1 MNDELEILFIDDEYS
16 NWLPILEPTGS
27 SFGFH
32 ITSAHSVEEG
42 LELLRKYPGMF
53 DAVILDLSFPDAA
66 LQGKD
71 GLLRIGESDR
81 FLPILV
87 LTRNSSAEHIRT
99 AVECVRLGAY
109 DYFPKNTLD
118 PQQLFIQ
125 ARNAIEQSRRYRQRI
140 RFADVALRSS
150 VKPFFHVEQSEK
162 GLSTA
167 SFAFG
172 LGAIGVPRN
181 KEEQDSSIGLALTWH
196 RSLLTYLSQLDPD
209 VGVTLRYIFSP
220 PQRSER
226 PRLLPVL
233 IICVQGTAPEETVSK
248 CDLLSKELG
257 FYLQSNFLIPSV
269 VYAFL
274 PFSTDE
280 EFQRIFN
287 PLTPSSV
294 VRVVRKTIRRKKS
307 DMGFFSQDSTDPS
320 PVTDALPSLP
330 LQNAIST
337 LHNFSSQMLNQET
350 ITVLD
355 CVLRSTKLRAQEM
368 DVLRDISERKRIDQI
383 NLPPDKFEPIVEY
396 STRMLEQA
404 TQCFAIEL
412 LIKQESKE
420 IPRPLVLSIATEFF
434 GDVSRIDIQASVSDR
449 LAVSSEVRF
458 PNLFILEEAVN
469 VFHLPYPVA
478 GGIPGIPSTH
488 PAYEFVPERLAESG
502 PLLGIKR
509 LGDHARAIMIDP
521 RDLRRHVYILGQT
534 GTGKTNLLYSMIRE
548 RLETGSGI
556 GLIDPH
562 GDLWNEVYTSIPEE
576 RMEDTVVFDPT
587 NPRSALGL
595 NMLEYDPRF
604 PEQKTFLIH
613 EMFSIFWQFYDFDQT
628 GGPMFEYYMR
638 NGMLLVMDDASD
650 PGTLLDVVKVFQD
663 DKFRHELIEK
673 CKDDQ
678 VVDFWRREAER
689 AGGEAALRNI
699 SPYITSKL
707 NMFIQNHYV
716 RPIISQKRTEINFRD
731 IIDNKKI
738 LLVKLTKGKLG
749 DLGVKLFGTI
759 LFAKLLMAALSREN
773 IPESS
778 RQDFA
783 LFVDEFQNFTSD
795 SIADA
800 LSEARKYRLS
810 LVLANQTLGQLKE
823 QILKS
828 VLGNVGSLIFFRP
841 GVEDMPK
848 IEPYVS
854 PPFTKEEMLNLPNFA
869 AVARLQVNN
878 APTAPFMF
886 ETLSPEV
893 LKREIG

>member
-1 MNDELEILFIDDEYS
+1 MNDQSEILFIDDEYG
-16 NWLPILEPTGS
+16 NWLPILEPIGS

-32 ITSAHSVEEG
+32 ITPAHSVEEG
-42 LELLRKYPGMF
+42 LELLKKYPGMF
-53 DAVILDLSFPDAA
+53 EAVILDLNFPEDG
-66 LQGKD
+66 LQGKE
-71 GLLRIGESDR
+71 GLLRMGEFDQ

-99 AVECVRLGAY
+99 AVECIRLGAY

-125 ARNAIEQSRRYRQRI
+125 ARNAIEQSRRYRRQI
-140 RFADVALRSS
+140 RLADVALR
-150 VKPFFHVEQSEK
+150 KPIKPYLHVSETDK
-162 GLSTA
+162 GHFIA
-167 SFAFG
+167 SFAFR
-172 LGAIGVPRN
+172 LAAIAIPRN
-181 KEEQDSSIGLALTWH
+181 KDEQGATAALALEWH
-196 RSLLTYLSQLDPD
+196 RSFLTYLSYLDPS
-209 VGVTLRYIFSP
+209 VRITLRYIFSP
-220 PQRSER
+220 PQQQEKAGLHVAVIVS
-226 PRLLPVL
+226 L
-233 IICVQGTAPEETVSK
+233 EETTPERAMRKSY
-248 CDLLSKELG
+248 LLSNELSI
-257 FYLQSNFLIPSV
+257 FLHSDLQSTSL

-274 PFSTDE
+274 PVSSE
-280 EFQRIFN
+280 EELLWILK
-287 PLTPSSV
+287 PLTPSTV
-294 VRVVRKTIRRKKS
+294 VRLSRKPVRRKTSDLGFKQGESKS
-307 DMGFFSQDSTDPS
+307 ATANIF
-320 PVTDALPSLP
+320 PSLP
-330 LQNAIST
+330 LQNIPST
-337 LHNFSSQMLNQET
+337 LHSFCAQMLKQGD

-355 CVLRSTKLRAQEM
+355 CSIHSTKLNRQEM
-368 DVLRDISERKRIDQI
+368 DVIQDINQRKIDEQIDLPLEGIEQLAAYSAHMIER
-383 NLPPDKFEPIVEY
+383 
-396 STRMLEQA
+396 A
-404 TQCFAIEL
+404 GQCFIADVQL
-412 LIKQESKE
+412 KQEGKV
-420 IPRPLVLSIATEFF
+420 IPRPLVSSLASELF
-434 GDVSRIDIQASVSDR
+434 GDVSKA
-449 LAVSSEVRF
+449 EVQENVIAESGTEKRF
-458 PNLFILEEAVN
+458 PNLFVLEEAAN
-469 VFHLPYPVA
+469 VFRLPFPVI

-488 PAYEFVPERLAESG
+488 PAYTFVPEPLAESG

-509 LGDHARAIMIDP
+509 LGDHASSILIDP

-534 GTGKTNLLYSMIRE
+534 GTGKTTLLYSMIRE

-576 RMEDTVVFDPT
+576 RMDETIIFDPT
-587 NPRSALGL
+587 NPRSVLGL

-613 EMFSIFWQFYDFDQT
+613 EMFNIFWQFYDFNQT
-628 GGPMFEYYMR
+628 AGPMFEYYMR
-638 NGMLLVMDDASD
+638 NAMLLVMDDPSD
-650 PGTLLDVVKVFQD
+650 PGTLMDVVKVFQD

-678 VVDFWRREAER
+678 VVAFWEQEAER

-699 SPYITSKL
+699 APYITSKL

-716 RPIISQKRTEINFRD
+716 RPIISQKRTEIDFRD

-749 DLGVKLFGTI
+749 DLGVRIFGTI

-773 IPESS
+773 IPENS
-778 RQDFA
+778 RQDFT

-828 VLGNVGSLIFFRP
+828 VLGNAGSLIFFRP

-854 PPFTKEEMLNLPNFA
+854 PPFTKEEMLKLPNFT

-878 APTAPFMF
+878 APTPPFMF
-886 ETLSPEV
+886 ETLPPEV
-893 LKREIG
+893 LKRE